1 MNFSYLSFRARMQE
15 WGLWPTGRLA
25 RLALY
30 SLALAAILFLLQTI
44 LATFKSSWGQS
55 LGGWVGFLSF
65 ISILFFTILAFRWL
79 KAKILWRL
87 RNRLIVT
94 YVFIGVVPT
103 LLLIAL
109 SFAILYLFHG
119 QFANFNVPPE
129 IHLQLHSVEA
139 VNTAIAHELAA
150 RLERG
155 QAPNIELLERLRK
168 SEAIWKDRQ
177 GGGAEGGKTLA
188 VCC

>member
-1 MNFSYLSFRARMQE
+1 MKSLYLSLRARLVV
-15 WGLWPTGRLA
+15 WGLWPTGRVA
-25 RLALY
+25 RGAWY

-103 LLLIAL
+103 LLLVSMA
-109 SFAILYLFHG
+109 FATLYLFAG
-119 QFANFNVPPE
+119 QFANFIVTSE

-139 VNTAIAHELAA
+139 VNSAIAHELAA
-150 RLERG
+150 RLGRG
-155 QAPNIELLERLRK
+155 EPPTVELLDSLRK
-168 SEAIWKDRQ
+168 AEAVWKHR
-177 GGGAEGGKTLA
+177 E
-188 VCC
+188 VCA